1 MAITAPNVHGQLGG
15 SVGGAYSNIGLA
27 TPEKYSSLGDFMNTI
42 NALDVRPELIK
53 TYGNQGI
60 TGFLRMTGA
69 VKAAGSAEKV
79 TYYEEARLHQKVRA
93 TTAAD
98 GTGSA
103 SIGGTEQDV
112 VFVVQSASAAASSA
126 DQTSGDGDLKVNT
139 PMKGDIL
146 LINGK
151 DRAVVTAVTGTNAA
165 TGFTVNFMN
174 KPTVAVSSSQT
185 LEMPVI
191 GNIYAEGSDQ
201 PDRFVESNVV
211 RFQEPY
217 AIVKGNFEVTGSQA
231 TNIGYIDVGGGD
243 YRWYIKGEMDA
254 RQRFLDKRE
263 MTLLFGQEVADNT
276 NLTNDGIIGNE
287 GYITAL
293 ENRGL
298 VTSSLIGNDGGFT
311 DLDDLITEFDKQGS
325 APEYA
330 IYANTAQNLRLDDMV
345 AQGGGSS
352 KAGIAGVTASYGAF
366 QNSPD
371 MAVQLG
377 FSSFSRGGYTFHKH
391 SWKLLNDPTLLAGSD
406 VASNLVA
413 GVMCPLATV
422 TDPTTGDRSPAL
434 ELNYK
439 AAGGYSRELEH
450 WVTGS
455 ILGFRNATEDTAKF
469 NYRSECALVTR
480 AANQHVLIKA

>member
-1 MAITAPNVHGQLGG
+1 MSNIVSPNVHGSLGG
-15 SVGGAYSNIGLA
+15 STAGARSQIGLA
-27 TPEKYSSLGDFMNTI
+27 TPEKYASLGDFMNTI

-69 VKAAGSAEKV
+69 VKAAGSAEKI

-93 TTAAD
+93 AVTTGYASGDSNVAEMTFTAESLADAIAD
-98 GTGSA
+98 GV
-103 SIGGTEQDV
+103 DNRP
-112 VFVVQSASAAASSA
+112 
-126 DQTSGDGDLKVNT
+126 NT

-146 LINGK
+146 LINGI
-151 DRAVVTAVTGTNAA
+151 DRAVVTEEGSANSTATFKAKLLRDAASTLGNGAV
-165 TGFTVNFMN
+165 VD
-174 KPTVAVSSSQT
+174 
-185 LEMPVI
+185 MPVI
-191 GNIYAEGSDQ
+191 GNIWAEGSEQ
-201 PDRFVESNVV
+201 PGRFVESNVV
-211 RFQEPY
+211 RYQKPY
-217 AIVKGNFEVTGSQA
+217 AIIKGNYEVTGSQA

-263 MTLLFGQEVADNT
+263 MTLLFGQEVDT
-276 NLTNDGIIGNE
+276 TTISDIDGNE

-293 ENRGL
+293 EARGL
-298 VTSSLIGNDGGFT
+298 VTNGLIGNDGGFA
-311 DLDDLITEFDKQGS
+311 DLDDLIIEFDKQGS

-330 IYANTAQNLRLDDMV
+330 IYANTEQNLRLDDMV

-391 SWKLLNDPTLLAGSD
+391 SWKLLNDPTLLGGSTE
-406 VASNLVA
+406 AANLVA

-455 ILGFRNATEDTAKF
+455 ILGFRNTTEDTAKF
-469 NYRSECALVTR
+469 KYRSECALVTR

>member
-1 MAITAPNVHGQLGG
+1 MSNIVAPNVHGQLGG
-15 SVGGAYSNIGLA
+15 STGGGASQIGLA
-27 TPEKYSSLGDFMNTI
+27 TPEKYASLGDFMDTI

-53 TYGNQGI
+53 AYGNQGI

-69 VKAAGSAEKV
+69 VKAAGSAEQV

-93 TTAAD
+93 AVKS
-98 GTGSA
+98 GESSA
-103 SIGGTEQDV
+103 VDT
-112 VFVVQSASAAASSA
+112 A
-126 DQTSGDGDLKVNT
+126 DQTLIFEADASPAAVDADIRANT
-139 PMKGDIL
+139 AIKGDIL
-146 LINGK
+146 LLNGK
-151 DRAVVTAVTGTNAA
+151 DRVVVTAVSSLNSGTE
-165 TGFTVNFMN
+165 FTVAYMN
-174 KPTVAVSSSQT
+174 QPTAAVADDGAVY
-185 LEMPVI
+185 EMPVI
-191 GNIYAEGSDQ
+191 GNIFDEGEDQ

-211 RFQEPY
+211 RYQKPY
-217 AIVKGNFEVTGSQA
+217 AIVKGNYEVSGSQA

-263 MTLLFGQEVADNT
+263 MTLLFGQEVANQA
-276 NLTNDGIIGNE
+276 NLSMSGNE

-298 VTSSLIGNDGGFT
+298 VTSGYLGNDGGFA
-311 DLDDLITEFDKQGS
+311 DLDDLIIEFDKQGS

-330 IYANTAQNLRLDDMV
+330 IYANTAQNLILDDMV

-377 FSSFSRGGYTFHKH
+377 FSSFSRGGYTVHKH
-391 SWKLLNDPTLLAGSD
+391 SWKLLNDPTLLGGDSD
-406 VASNLVA
+406 VSSKLVA

-455 ILGFRNATEDTAKF
+455 ILGFRNDTKDVAKF

>member
-15 SVGGAYSNIGLA
+15 STGGGASNIGLA
-27 TPEKYSSLGDFMNTI
+27 TPEKYASLGDFMSSI

-93 TTAAD
+93 LSKNSSDGAVTTGDSNA
-98 GTGSA
+98 TL
-103 SIGGTEQDV
+103 T
-112 VFVVQSASAAASSA
+112 FVVDANAAL
-126 DQTSGDGDLKVNT
+126 DVTSLTDVRQHT
-139 PMKGDIL
+139 PMEGDIL

-151 DRAVVTAVTGTNAA
+151 DRVVVTTEGAA
-165 TGFTVNFMN
+165 NSSTEFVVHFMN
-174 KPTVAVSSSQT
+174 KPTVDVAQNTVF
-185 LEMPVI
+185 EMPII
-191 GNIYAEGSDQ
+191 GNTFKEGSDQ
-201 PDRFVESNVV
+201 PGRFVESNVV
-211 RFQEPY
+211 RYQKPY

-263 MTLLFGQEVADNT
+263 MTLLFGQEVANQTGLDMN
-276 NLTNDGIIGNE
+276 GNE

-293 ENRGL
+293 EERGL
-298 VTSSLIGNDGGFT
+298 VTSSMIGNDGGFT

-330 IYANTAQNLRLDDMV
+330 IYANTKQNLLLDDMV

-391 SWKLLNDPTLLAGSD
+391 SWKLLNDPTLLGADSD
-406 VASNLVA
+406 IQQKLVS

-455 ILGFRNATEDTAKF
+455 ILGFRNDTNDIARF

-480 AANQHVLIKA
+480 AANQHVLIKS

>member
-1 MAITAPNVHGQLGG
+1 MSNIVSPNVHGSLGG
-15 SVGGAYSNIGLA
+15 STAGARSQIGLA
-27 TPEKYSSLGDFMNTI
+27 TPEKYASLGDFMNTI

-69 VKAAGSAEKV
+69 VKAAGSAEKI

-93 TTAAD
+93 AVTTGYASGDSNVAEMTFTAESLADAIAD
-98 GTGSA
+98 GV
-103 SIGGTEQDV
+103 DNRP
-112 VFVVQSASAAASSA
+112 
-126 DQTSGDGDLKVNT
+126 NT

-146 LINGK
+146 LINGI
-151 DRAVVTAVTGTNAA
+151 DRAVVTEEGSANSTATFKAKLLRDAASTLGNGAV
-165 TGFTVNFMN
+165 VD
-174 KPTVAVSSSQT
+174 
-185 LEMPVI
+185 MPVI
-191 GNIYAEGSDQ
+191 GNIWAEGSEQ
-201 PDRFVESNVV
+201 PGRFVESNVV
-211 RFQEPY
+211 RYQKPY
-217 AIVKGNFEVTGSQA
+217 AIIKGNYEVTGSQA

-263 MTLLFGQEVADNT
+263 MTLLFGQEVDT
-276 NLTNDGIIGNE
+276 TTISGIDGNE

-293 ENRGL
+293 EARGL
-298 VTSSLIGNDGGFT
+298 VTNGLIGNDGGFA
-311 DLDDLITEFDKQGS
+311 DLDDLIIEFDKQGS

-330 IYANTAQNLRLDDMV
+330 IYANTEQNLRLDDMV

-391 SWKLLNDPTLLAGSD
+391 SWKLLNDPTLLGGSTE
-406 VASNLVA
+406 AANLVA

-455 ILGFRNATEDTAKF
+455 ILGFRNTTEDTAKF

>member
-1 MAITAPNVHGQLGG
+1 MAITAPNVHGGLGG
-15 SVGGAYSNIGLA
+15 STGGGASNIGLA

-93 TTAAD
+93 ANKGGSSSTAEA
-98 GTGSA
+98 
-103 SIGGTEQDV
+103 
-112 VFVVQSASAAASSA
+112 A
-126 DQTSGDGDLKVNT
+126 DQTLTFVADAAPSAVDVDIRAHT

-146 LINGK
+146 LLNGK
-151 DRAVVTAVTGTNAA
+151 DRVVVTTEGAA
-165 TGFTVNFMN
+165 NNSTDFVVHYMN
-174 KPTVAVSSSQT
+174 KPTVSVADDGAVY
-185 LEMPVI
+185 EMPII
-191 GNIYAEGSDQ
+191 GNIFEEGSEQ
-201 PDRFVESNVV
+201 PGRFIESNVI
-211 RFQEPY
+211 RYQKPY
-217 AIVKGNFEVTGSQA
+217 AIVKGNFEVSGSQA

-263 MTLLFGQEVADNT
+263 MTLLFGQEVANQT
-276 NLTNDGIIGNE
+276 GLTMDGNE

-293 ENRGL
+293 EDRGL
-298 VTSSLIGNDGGFT
+298 VTSSFLGNDGGFT
-311 DLDDLITEFDKQGS
+311 DMDDLITEFDKQGS

-330 IYANTAQNLRLDDMV
+330 IYANTKQNLLLDDMV

-391 SWKLLNDPTLLAGSD
+391 SWKLLNDPTLLGADSD
-406 VASNLVA
+406 IQQKLVA

>member
-1 MAITAPNVHGQLGG
+1 MTFVADANATLSTP
-15 SVGGAYSNIGLA
+15 LA
-27 TPEKYSSLGDFMNTI
+27 
-42 NALDVRPELIK
+42 DVR
-53 TYGNQGI
+53 Q
-60 TGFLRMTGA
+60 
-69 VKAAGSAEKV
+69 
-79 TYYEEARLHQKVRA
+79 H
-93 TTAAD
+93 
-98 GTGSA
+98 
-103 SIGGTEQDV
+103 
-112 VFVVQSASAAASSA
+112 
-126 DQTSGDGDLKVNT
+126 T

-146 LINGK
+146 LLNGK
-151 DRAVVTAVTGTNAA
+151 DRVVVTTEGAA
-165 TGFTVNFMN
+165 NSTTDFVVHYMN
-174 KPTVAVSSSQT
+174 KPTVAVADDGAVY
-185 LEMPVI
+185 EMPII
-191 GNIYAEGSDQ
+191 GNIFDEGTDQ
-201 PDRFVESNVV
+201 PGRFVESNVV
-211 RFQEPY
+211 RFQKPY

-263 MTLLFGQEVADNT
+263 MTLLFGQEVDSQNGLSM
-276 NLTNDGIIGNE
+276 NGNE

-298 VTSSLIGNDGGFT
+298 VTSSMIGNDGGFT

-330 IYANTAQNLRLDDMV
+330 IYANTKQNLLLDDMV

-391 SWKLLNDPTLLAGSD
+391 SWKLLNDPTLLGADSD
-406 VASNLVA
+406 IQQKLVS

-455 ILGFRNATEDTAKF
+455 ILGFRNTTEDTARF

-480 AANQHVLIKA
+480 AANQHVLIKS

>member
-1 MAITAPNVHGQLGG
+1 MSNIVSPNVHGSLGG
-15 SVGGAYSNIGLA
+15 STGGARSQIGLA
-27 TPEKYSSLGDFMNTI
+27 TPEKYASLGDFMNTI

-69 VKAAGSAEKV
+69 VKAAGSAEKI

-93 TTAAD
+93 AVTT
-98 GTGSA
+98 GY
-103 SIGGTEQDV
+103 
-112 VFVVQSASAAASSA
+112 
-126 DQTSGDGDLKVNT
+126 TSGDSNVSEMTFTAESLADAIADAVDNRPNT

-146 LINGK
+146 LINGI
-151 DRAVVTAVTGTNAA
+151 DRAVVTEEGSANSTATFKAKLLRDAASTLANGAV
-165 TGFTVNFMN
+165 VD
-174 KPTVAVSSSQT
+174 
-185 LEMPVI
+185 MPVI
-191 GNIYAEGSDQ
+191 GNIWAEGSEQ
-201 PDRFVESNVV
+201 PGRFVESNVV
-211 RFQEPY
+211 RYQKPY
-217 AIVKGNFEVTGSQA
+217 AIIKGNYEVTGSQA

-263 MTLLFGQEVADNT
+263 MTLLFGQEVDT
-276 NLTNDGIIGNE
+276 TTISDIDGNE

-298 VTSSLIGNDGGFT
+298 VTNGLIGNDGGFA
-311 DLDDLITEFDKQGS
+311 DLDDLIIEFDKQGS

-330 IYANTAQNLRLDDMV
+330 IYANTEQNLRLDDMV

-391 SWKLLNDPTLLAGSD
+391 SWKLLNDPTLLGGVTEA
-406 VASNLVA
+406 ANLVA

-455 ILGFRNATEDTAKF
+455 ILGFRNTTEDTAKF

>member
-1 MAITAPNVHGQLGG
+1 MSNITAPNVHGQLGG
-15 SVGGAYSNIGLA
+15 STGGGASQIGLA

-53 TYGNQGI
+53 AYGNQGI

-93 TTAAD
+93 LSKNSSD
-98 GTGSA
+98 GVA
-103 SIGGTEQDV
+103 SIAAGQTL
-112 VFVVQSASAAASSA
+112 VFVADASPATVDA
-126 DQTSGDGDLKVNT
+126 DIRANT
-139 PMKGDIL
+139 PIKGDIL

-151 DRAVVTAVTGTNAA
+151 DRVVVTAVSSLNTGTE
-165 TGFTVNFMN
+165 FTVAYMN
-174 KPTVAVSSSQT
+174 NPTTAVAQNNVF
-185 LEMPVI
+185 EMPVI
-191 GNIYAEGSDQ
+191 GNIYAEGEDQ

-211 RFQEPY
+211 QYQKPY
-217 AIVKGNFEVTGSQA
+217 AIVKGNFEVSGSQA

-263 MTLLFGQEVADNT
+263 MTLLFGQEVASDAAAA
-276 NLTNDGIIGNE
+276 LTMSGNE

-293 ENRGL
+293 EDRGL
-298 VTSSLIGNDGGFT
+298 VTSGFLGNDGGFA
-311 DLDDLITEFDKQGS
+311 DLDDLIIEFDKQGS

-391 SWKLLNDPTLLAGSD
+391 SWKLLNDPTLLGGDAD
-406 VASNLVA
+406 VQSKLVA

-455 ILGFRNATEDTAKF
+455 ILGFRNDTKDVAKF

>member
-1 MAITAPNVHGQLGG
+1 MAITAPNVHGSLGG
-15 SVGGAYSNIGLA
+15 STGGGASNIGLA

-53 TYGNQGI
+53 AYGNQGI

-93 TTAAD
+93 LSKNDSSGAAAVD
-98 GTGSA
+98 AGQTL
-103 SIGGTEQDV
+103 
-112 VFVVQSASAAASSA
+112 VFVADAAPSAVDA
-126 DQTSGDGDLKVNT
+126 DIRAHT

-151 DRAVVTAVTGTNAA
+151 DRLVVTSEGAA
-165 TGFTVNFMN
+165 NNSTEFTCAYMN
-174 KPTVAVSSSQT
+174 NPTVAVAQNNVF
-185 LEMPVI
+185 EMPII
-191 GNIYAEGSDQ
+191 GNIFEEGSEQ
-201 PDRFVESNVV
+201 PGRFIESNVI
-211 RFQEPY
+211 RYQKPY
-217 AIVKGNFEVTGSQA
+217 AIVKGNFEVSGSQA

-263 MTLLFGQEVADNT
+263 MTLLFGQEVATDADSS
-276 NLTNDGIIGNE
+276 LTMAGNE

-298 VTSSLIGNDGGFT
+298 VTSSHIGNDGGFT

-330 IYANTAQNLRLDDMV
+330 IYANTKQNLLLDDMV

-391 SWKLLNDPTLLAGSD
+391 SWKLLNDPTLLGADSD
-406 VASNLVA
+406 IQQKLVA

>member
-1 MAITAPNVHGQLGG
+1 MAITAPNVHGSLGG
-15 SVGGAYSNIGLA
+15 STGGGASNIGLA

-53 TYGNQGI
+53 AYGNQGI

-93 TTAAD
+93 LSKNDSSGAAAVD
-98 GTGSA
+98 AGQTL
-103 SIGGTEQDV
+103 
-112 VFVVQSASAAASSA
+112 VFVADAAPSAVDA
-126 DQTSGDGDLKVNT
+126 DIRAHT

-151 DRAVVTAVTGTNAA
+151 DRLVVTSEGAA
-165 TGFTVNFMN
+165 NNSTEFTCAYMN
-174 KPTVAVSSSQT
+174 NPTVPVAQNNVF
-185 LEMPVI
+185 EMPII
-191 GNIYAEGSDQ
+191 GNIFEEGSEQ
-201 PDRFVESNVV
+201 PGRFIESNVI
-211 RFQEPY
+211 RYQKPY
-217 AIVKGNFEVTGSQA
+217 AIVKGNFEVSGSQA

-263 MTLLFGQEVADNT
+263 MTLLFGQEVATDADSS
-276 NLTNDGIIGNE
+276 LTMAGNE

-298 VTSSLIGNDGGFT
+298 VTSSHIGNDGGFT

-330 IYANTAQNLRLDDMV
+330 IYANTKQNLLLDDMV

-391 SWKLLNDPTLLAGSD
+391 SWKLLNDPTLLGADSD
-406 VASNLVA
+406 IQQKLVA

>member
-1 MAITAPNVHGQLGG
+1 MSNITAPNVHGSLGG
-15 SVGGAYSNIGLA
+15 STGGGASQIGLA

-53 TYGNQGI
+53 AYGNQGI

-93 TTAAD
+93 AVKSGQSSTAAAANQTIVFEAD
-98 GTGSA
+98 A
-103 SIGGTEQDV
+103 SPATID
-112 VFVVQSASAAASSA
+112 A
-126 DQTSGDGDLKVNT
+126 DIRANT
-139 PMKGDIL
+139 AIKGDIL
-146 LINGK
+146 LLNGK
-151 DRAVVTAVTGTNAA
+151 DRVVVTSVDAANTGTE
-165 TGFTVNFMN
+165 FTVAYMN
-174 KPTVAVSSSQT
+174 APTTAVANDGAVYD
-185 LEMPVI
+185 MPVI
-191 GNIYAEGSDQ
+191 GNIFDEGEDQ

-211 RFQEPY
+211 RYQKPY
-217 AIVKGNFEVTGSQA
+217 AIVKGNFEVSGSQA

-263 MTLLFGQEVADNT
+263 MTLLFGQEVANQT
-276 NLTNDGIIGNE
+276 NLAMSGNE

-293 ENRGL
+293 EDRGL
-298 VTSSLIGNDGGFT
+298 VTSGLLGNDGGFA
-311 DLDDLITEFDKQGS
+311 DLDDLIIEFDKQGS

-391 SWKLLNDPTLLAGSD
+391 SWKLLNDPTLLGADAD
-406 VASNLVA
+406 VQSKLVA

-455 ILGFRNATEDTAKF
+455 ILGFRNDTKDVAKF

>member
-1 MAITAPNVHGQLGG
+1 MSNIVSPNVHGSLGG
-15 SVGGAYSNIGLA
+15 STGGARSQIGLA
-27 TPEKYSSLGDFMNTI
+27 TPEKYASLGDFM
-42 NALDVRPELIK
+42 

-69 VKAAGSAEKV
+69 VKAAGSAEKI
-79 TYYEEARLHQKVRA
+79 TYYEEARLHQRVRA
-93 TTAAD
+93 AVTTGYDSGDSNVAEMTFTAESLADAIAD
-98 GTGSA
+98 GV
-103 SIGGTEQDV
+103 DNRP
-112 VFVVQSASAAASSA
+112 
-126 DQTSGDGDLKVNT
+126 NT

-146 LINGK
+146 LINGV
-151 DRAVVTAVTGTNAA
+151 DRAVVTEEGAANSTATFKAKLLRDAASTLADGAVAD
-165 TGFTVNFMN
+165 
-174 KPTVAVSSSQT
+174 
-185 LEMPVI
+185 MPVI
-191 GNIYAEGSDQ
+191 GNIWAEGSEQ
-201 PDRFVESNVV
+201 PGRFVESNVV
-211 RFQEPY
+211 RYQKPY
-217 AIVKGNFEVTGSQA
+217 AIIKGNYEVTGSQA

-263 MTLLFGQEVADNT
+263 MTLLFGQEVDT
-276 NLTNDGIIGNE
+276 TTITDIDGNE
-287 GYITAL
+287 GYISAL
-293 ENRGL
+293 EARGL
-298 VTSSLIGNDGGFT
+298 VTNGLVGNDGGFA
-311 DLDDLITEFDKQGS
+311 DLDDLIIEFDKQGS

-330 IYANTAQNLRLDDMV
+330 IYANTEQNLRLDDMV

-391 SWKLLNDPTLLAGSD
+391 SWKLLNDPTLLGNTDA
-406 VASNLVA
+406 AANLVA

-455 ILGFRNATEDTAKF
+455 ILGFRNTTEDTAKF

>member
-1 MAITAPNVHGQLGG
+1 MATITPAATHGLLAGTN
-15 SVGGAYSNIGLA
+15 SGALSSRGLA
-27 TPEKYSSLGDFMNTI
+27 DPTKYSSLGDFFDEI
-42 NALDVRPELIK
+42 NALDSRPELIK

-79 TYYEEARLHQKVRA
+79 TYYEEARLHQNVRCTPG
-93 TTAAD
+93 TTQSAD
-98 GTGSA
+98 GTSEITFTTDA
-103 SIGGTEQDV
+103 DTAAFVAETTADV
-112 VFVVQSASAAASSA
+112 
-126 DQTSGDGDLKVNT
+126 LPKLI
-139 PMKGDIL
+139 MKGDIL
-146 LINGK
+146 LFNGK
-151 DRAVVTAVTGTNAA
+151 DRYIVTESDTSSTTFKAAPLTSDSTGLTGSTAYDAA
-165 TGFTVNFMN
+165 
-174 KPTVAVSSSQT
+174 
-185 LEMPVI
+185 VI
-191 GNIYAEGSDQ
+191 GNMYDEGADQ
-201 PDRFVESNVV
+201 PDRFLESNVV
-211 RFQEPY
+211 RRQNPY
-217 AIVKGNFEVTGSQA
+217 AIVKGNYEVSGSQA

-263 MTLLFGQEVADNT
+263 MTLLFGQERT
-276 NLTNDGIIGNE
+276 NANAGSMNGTE

-293 ENRGL
+293 EDRGI
-298 VTSSLIGNDGGFT
+298 TTNGLIGNGGDFT
-311 DLDDLITEFDKQGS
+311 DLDAIITILDQQGA

-330 IYANTAQNLRLDDMV
+330 IYANTEQNLRLDDMV

-352 KAGIAGVTASYGAF
+352 KAGIAGVTSSYGAF

-391 SWKLLNDPTLLAGSD
+391 AWKLLNDPTLLGNSTA
-406 VASNLVA
+406 ASNLVA

-422 TDPTTGDRSPAL
+422 TDPTTGERSAAL

-455 ILGFRNATEDTAKF
+455 ILGFRNDTKDVAKF
-469 NYRSECALVTR
+469 NYRSEVALVTR

>member
-1 MAITAPNVHGQLGG
+1 MSNITAPNVHGQLGG
-15 SVGGAYSNIGLA
+15 STAGARSNIGLA
-27 TPEKYSSLGDFMNTI
+27 TPEKYASLGDFMNTI

-93 TTAAD
+93 SCGTTVSA
-98 GTGSA
+98 GSSNVA
-103 SIGGTEQDV
+103 EITFTAESLSDAV
-112 VFVVQSASAAASSA
+112 
-126 DQTSGDGDLKVNT
+126 GDAIDNKPNL

-146 LINGK
+146 LLNGV
-151 DRAVVTAVTGTNAA
+151 DRAVVSEEGAANSTTTFKIKLLKGNVKALASGT
-165 TGFTVNFMN
+165 VM
-174 KPTVAVSSSQT
+174 
-185 LEMPVI
+185 EMPII
-191 GNIYAEGSDQ
+191 GNIFAEGTDQ
-201 PDRFVESNVV
+201 PGRFVESNVV
-211 RFQEPY
+211 QYQKPY
-217 AIVKGNFEVTGSQA
+217 AIVKGNFEVSGSQA

-263 MTLLFGQEVADNT
+263 MTLLFGQEVDNT
-276 NLTNDGIIGNE
+276 AISSAADSFSGNE

-293 ENRGL
+293 EDRGL
-298 VTSSLIGNDGGFT
+298 VTSGLVGNDGGFA
-311 DLDDLITEFDKQGS
+311 DLDDLIIEFDKQGS

-330 IYANTAQNLRLDDMV
+330 IYANTEQSLRLDDMV

-391 SWKLLNDPTLLAGSD
+391 SWKLLNDPTLLASSD

-455 ILGFRNATEDTAKF
+455 ILGFRNTTEDTAKF

>member
-15 SVGGAYSNIGLA
+15 STGGAYSNIGLA

-93 TTAAD
+93 ANKGGSSSAAD
-98 GTGSA
+98 TANQTLTFVADA
-103 SIGGTEQDV
+103 SPATID
-112 VFVVQSASAAASSA
+112 A
-126 DQTSGDGDLKVNT
+126 DIRAHT

-146 LINGK
+146 LLNGK
-151 DRAVVTAVTGTNAA
+151 DRVVVTTEGAA
-165 TGFTVNFMN
+165 NSTTDFVVHYMN
-174 KPTVAVSSSQT
+174 KPTVAVADDGAVY
-185 LEMPVI
+185 EMPII
-191 GNIYAEGSDQ
+191 GNIFDEGTDQ
-201 PDRFVESNVV
+201 PGRFVESNVV
-211 RFQEPY
+211 RFQKPY

-263 MTLLFGQEVADNT
+263 MTLLFGQEVDSQNGLSM
-276 NLTNDGIIGNE
+276 NGNE

-298 VTSSLIGNDGGFT
+298 VTSSLLGNDGGFT

-330 IYANTAQNLRLDDMV
+330 IYANTKQNLLLDDMV

-391 SWKLLNDPTLLAGSD
+391 SWKLLNDPTLLGAD
-406 VASNLVA
+406 NDIQQKLVS

-455 ILGFRNATEDTAKF
+455 ILGFRNTTEDTARF

-480 AANQHVLIKA
+480 AANQHVLIKS

>member
-15 SVGGAYSNIGLA
+15 STGGGASNIGLA
-27 TPEKYSSLGDFMNTI
+27 TPEKYASLGDFMNSI

-93 TTAAD
+93 ATKNDSSGAAAID
-98 GTGSA
+98 AGQTL
-103 SIGGTEQDV
+103 
-112 VFVVQSASAAASSA
+112 VFVADAAPSAIDA
-126 DQTSGDGDLKVNT
+126 DIRAHT
-139 PMKGDIL
+139 PMEGDIL

-151 DRAVVTAVTGTNAA
+151 DRLVVTSEGAA
-165 TGFTVNFMN
+165 NNSTEFTCAYMN
-174 KPTVAVSSSQT
+174 NPTVEVTQNT
-185 LEMPVI
+185 VHEMPII
-191 GNIYAEGSDQ
+191 GNVFDEGSDQ
-201 PDRFVESNVV
+201 PGRFIESNVV
-211 RFQEPY
+211 RYQKPY

-263 MTLLFGQEVADNT
+263 MTLLFGQEVASDAAAA
-276 NLTNDGIIGNE
+276 LTMSGNE

-293 ENRGL
+293 EERGL
-298 VTSSLIGNDGGFT
+298 VTSSMIGNDGGFT

-330 IYANTAQNLRLDDMV
+330 IYANTKQNLLLDDMV

-391 SWKLLNDPTLLAGSD
+391 SWKLLNDPTLLGADSD
-406 VASNLVA
+406 IQQKLVS

-455 ILGFRNATEDTAKF
+455 ILGFRNTTEDTARF

-480 AANQHVLIKA
+480 AANQHVLIKS

>member
-1 MAITAPNVHGQLGG
+1 MSNIVAPNVHGSLGG
-15 SVGGAYSNIGLA
+15 STAGARSQVGLA
-27 TPEKYSSLGDFMNTI
+27 TPEKYSSLGDFMSTI

-53 TYGNQGI
+53 AYGNQGI

-93 TTAAD
+93 AVTT
-98 GTGSA
+98 GYS
-103 SIGGTEQDV
+103 
-112 VFVVQSASAAASSA
+112 
-126 DQTSGDGDLKVNT
+126 SGDANVAEMTFTAESLSDQNADDVDIRPNT
-139 PMKGDIL
+139 PMKGDIV
-146 LINGK
+146 LINGI
-151 DRAVVTAVTGTNAA
+151 DRGVVTTEGAANSTATFKVKLLRDAASTLADAAVVD
-165 TGFTVNFMN
+165 
-174 KPTVAVSSSQT
+174 
-185 LEMPVI
+185 MPII
-191 GNIYAEGSDQ
+191 GNIFAQGEDQ

-211 RFQEPY
+211 RFQKPY
-217 AIVKGNFEVTGSQA
+217 AIVKGNYEVSGSQA

-263 MTLLFGQEVADNT
+263 MTLLFGQEVSTTQITD
-276 NLTNDGIIGNE
+276 IEGNE

-298 VTSSLIGNDGGFT
+298 VTSGYLGNDGGFA
-311 DLDDLITEFDKQGS
+311 DLDDLIIEFDKQGS

-330 IYANTAQNLRLDDMV
+330 IYANTAQNLLLDDMV

-391 SWKLLNDPTLLAGSD
+391 SWKLLNDPTLLGGDAD

-455 ILGFRNATEDTAKF
+455 ILGFRNDTKDVARF

>member
-1 MAITAPNVHGQLGG
+1 MSNIVSPNVHGSLGG
-15 SVGGAYSNIGLA
+15 STGGARSQIGLA
-27 TPEKYSSLGDFMNTI
+27 TPEKYASLGDFMDTI

-69 VKAAGSAEKV
+69 VKAAGSAEKI

-93 TTAAD
+93 AVTT
-98 GTGSA
+98 GY
-103 SIGGTEQDV
+103 
-112 VFVVQSASAAASSA
+112 
-126 DQTSGDGDLKVNT
+126 TSGDSNVAEMTFTAESLADAISDGVDNRPNT

-146 LINGK
+146 LINGI
-151 DRAVVTAVTGTNAA
+151 DRAVVTNEGSANSTATFTAKLMRDAASTLSDSAV
-165 TGFTVNFMN
+165 VD
-174 KPTVAVSSSQT
+174 
-185 LEMPVI
+185 MPVI
-191 GNIYAEGSDQ
+191 GNIWAEGSEQ
-201 PDRFVESNVV
+201 PGRFVESNVV
-211 RFQEPY
+211 RYQKPY
-217 AIVKGNFEVTGSQA
+217 AIIKGNYEVTGSQA

-263 MTLLFGQEVADNT
+263 MTLLFGQEVDT
-276 NLTNDGIIGNE
+276 TTISDIDGNE

-298 VTSSLIGNDGGFT
+298 VTNGLVGNDGGFA
-311 DLDDLITEFDKQGS
+311 DLDDLIIEFDKQGS

-330 IYANTAQNLRLDDMV
+330 IYANTEQNLRLDDMV

-391 SWKLLNDPTLLAGSD
+391 SWKLLNDPTLLGGVTEA
-406 VASNLVA
+406 ANLVA

-455 ILGFRNATEDTAKF
+455 ILGFRNTTEDTAKF

>member
-1 MAITAPNVHGQLGG
+1 MAITAPNVHGGLGG
-15 SVGGAYSNIGLA
+15 STGGGASNIGLA

-93 TTAAD
+93 ANKGGSSSTAEA
-98 GTGSA
+98 
-103 SIGGTEQDV
+103 
-112 VFVVQSASAAASSA
+112 A
-126 DQTSGDGDLKVNT
+126 DQTLTFVADAAPSAVDVDIRAPT

-146 LINGK
+146 LLNGK
-151 DRAVVTAVTGTNAA
+151 DRVVVTTEGAA
-165 TGFTVNFMN
+165 NNSTDFVVHYMN
-174 KPTVAVSSSQT
+174 KPTVSVADDGAVY
-185 LEMPVI
+185 EMPII
-191 GNIYAEGSDQ
+191 GNIFEEGSEQ
-201 PDRFVESNVV
+201 PGRFIESNVI
-211 RFQEPY
+211 RYQKPY

-263 MTLLFGQEVADNT
+263 MTLLFGQEVANQT
-276 NLTNDGIIGNE
+276 GLTMDGNE

-293 ENRGL
+293 EDRGL
-298 VTSSLIGNDGGFT
+298 VTSSFLGNDGGFT
-311 DLDDLITEFDKQGS
+311 DMDDLITEFDKQGS

-330 IYANTAQNLRLDDMV
+330 IYANTKQNLLLDDMV

-391 SWKLLNDPTLLAGSD
+391 SWKLLNDPTLLGAD
-406 VASNLVA
+406 SNIQQKLVA

>member
-15 SVGGAYSNIGLA
+15 STGGAYSNIGLA

-69 VKAAGSAEKV
+69 VKAAGSAEKI

-98 GTGSA
+98 ATGEA
-103 SIGGTEQDV
+103 AIGGSQQDV
-112 VFVVQSASAAASSA
+112 AFVVQTASAAATSASSG
-126 DQTSGDGDLKVNT
+126 GDGDIKANT

-146 LINGK
+146 LVKGK

-165 TGFTVNFMN
+165 TGFTVNYMN
-174 KPTVAVSSSQT
+174 KPTVAVAQGET

-211 RFQEPY
+211 RFQKPY

-276 NLTNDGIIGNE
+276 NLSAGTEPILGNE

-298 VTSSLIGNDGGFT
+298 VTSSRALLLST
-311 DLDDLITEFDKQGS
+311 LSTPTLHRTCASTTWSLKVVVL
-325 APEYA
+325 
-330 IYANTAQNLRLDDMV
+330 LRLASLV
-345 AQGGGSS
+345 LLPLTVRSRTHLTWPYSS
-352 KAGIAGVTASYGAF
+352 DSLH
-366 QNSPD
+366 SL
-371 MAVQLG
+371 AVDTR
-377 FSSFSRGGYTFHKH
+377 STST
-391 SWKLLNDPTLLAGSD
+391 AGS
-406 VASNLVA
+406 
-413 GVMCPLATV
+413 C
-422 TDPTTGDRSPAL
+422 
-434 ELNYK
+434 
-439 AAGGYSRELEH
+439 
-450 WVTGS
+450 
-455 ILGFRNATEDTAKF
+455 
-469 NYRSECALVTR
+469 
-480 AANQHVLIKA
+480 

>member
-1 MAITAPNVHGQLGG
+1 MATITPAATHGKLAGTSAG
-15 SVGGAYSNIGLA
+15 SLAMRGLA
-27 TPEKYSSLGDFMNTI
+27 DPTKYSSLGDFFDEI
-42 NALDVRPELIK
+42 NALDSRPELIK

-79 TYYEEARLHQKVRA
+79 TYYEEARLHQTVRA
-93 TTAAD
+93 TAGAVQAAD
-98 GTGSA
+98 GTDEITFTVDADTATFEAGVTA
-103 SIGGTEQDV
+103 DV
-112 VFVVQSASAAASSA
+112 KPKIV
-126 DQTSGDGDLKVNT
+126 
-139 PMKGDIL
+139 MKGDIL
-146 LINGK
+146 LFNGK
-151 DRAVVTAVTGTNAA
+151 DRYIVTDEDTSSTTFKAAPLTADSTGLAAAAHEAVI
-165 TGFTVNFMN
+165 
-174 KPTVAVSSSQT
+174 
-185 LEMPVI
+185 I
-191 GNIYAEGSDQ
+191 GNMYDEGADQ
-201 PDRFVESNVV
+201 PDRFLESNVV
-211 RFQEPY
+211 RRQNPY
-217 AIVKGNFEVTGSQA
+217 AIVKGNYEVSGSQA

-263 MTLLFGQEVADNT
+263 MTLLFGQERSNSNAGSMNGT
-276 NLTNDGIIGNE
+276 E

-293 ENRGL
+293 EDRGIN
-298 VTSSLIGNDGGFT
+298 TQGLIGNGGDFT
-311 DLDDLITEFDKQGS
+311 DLDAIITILDQQGA

-330 IYANTAQNLRLDDMV
+330 IYANTAQNLLLDDMV

-352 KAGIAGVTASYGAF
+352 KAGIAGVTSSYGAF

-391 SWKLLNDPTLLAGSD
+391 SWKLLNDPTLLGNSA
-406 VASNLVA
+406 AATNLVA

-422 TDPTTGDRSPAL
+422 VDPNSGDRSPAL

-455 ILGFRNATEDTAKF
+455 ILGFRNDTKDVAKF

>member
-1 MAITAPNVHGQLGG
+1 MAITAPNVHGSLGG
-15 SVGGAYSNIGLA
+15 STGGGASNIGLA
-27 TPEKYSSLGDFMNTI
+27 TPEKYASLGDFMNTI

-69 VKAAGSAEKV
+69 VKAAGSAEKI

-93 TTAAD
+93 AVKGGSSSAAD
-98 GTGSA
+98 TANQTLTFVADA
-103 SIGGTEQDV
+103 SPATID
-112 VFVVQSASAAASSA
+112 A
-126 DQTSGDGDLKVNT
+126 DIRAHT
-139 PMKGDIL
+139 PMEGDIL
-146 LINGK
+146 LLNGK
-151 DRAVVTAVTGTNAA
+151 DRVVVTTEGTAN
-165 TGFTVNFMN
+165 TSTDFVVHYMN
-174 KPTVAVSSSQT
+174 KPTVAVADDGAVY
-185 LEMPVI
+185 EMPII
-191 GNIYAEGSDQ
+191 GNIFDEGTEQ
-201 PDRFVESNVV
+201 PGRFIESNVV
-211 RFQEPY
+211 RYQKPY
-217 AIVKGNFEVTGSQA
+217 AIIKGNFEVTGSQA

-263 MTLLFGQEVADNT
+263 MTLLFGQEVADQTGLSMN
-276 NLTNDGIIGNE
+276 GNE

-293 ENRGL
+293 EDRGL
-298 VTSSLIGNDGGFT
+298 VTSNFLGSDGGFT

-330 IYANTAQNLRLDDMV
+330 IYANTKQNLLLDDMV

-391 SWKLLNDPTLLAGSD
+391 GWKLLNDPTLLGGDAD
-406 VASNLVA
+406 VQSKLVA

-455 ILGFRNATEDTAKF
+455 ILGFRNTTEDTAKF

>member
-1 MAITAPNVHGQLGG
+1 MYDE
-15 SVGGAYSNIGLA
+15 GA
-27 TPEKYSSLGDFMNTI
+27 
-42 NALDVRPELIK
+42 
-53 TYGNQGI
+53 
-60 TGFLRMTGA
+60 
-69 VKAAGSAEKV
+69 
-79 TYYEEARLHQKVRA
+79 
-93 TTAAD
+93 
-98 GTGSA
+98 
-103 SIGGTEQDV
+103 
-112 VFVVQSASAAASSA
+112 
-126 DQTSGDGDLKVNT
+126 
-139 PMKGDIL
+139 
-146 LINGK
+146 
-151 DRAVVTAVTGTNAA
+151 
-165 TGFTVNFMN
+165 
-174 KPTVAVSSSQT
+174 
-185 LEMPVI
+185 
-191 GNIYAEGSDQ
+191 DQ
-201 PDRFVESNVV
+201 PDRFLESNVV
-211 RFQEPY
+211 RRQNPY
-217 AIVKGNFEVTGSQA
+217 AIVKGNYEVSGSQA

-263 MTLLFGQEVADNT
+263 MTLLFGQERSNSNAGSMNGT
-276 NLTNDGIIGNE
+276 E

-293 ENRGL
+293 EDRGIN
-298 VTSSLIGNDGGFT
+298 TQGLIGNGGDFT
-311 DLDDLITEFDKQGS
+311 DLDAIITILDQQGA

-330 IYANTAQNLRLDDMV
+330 IYANTAQNLLLDDMV

-352 KAGIAGVTASYGAF
+352 KAGIAGVTSSYGAF

-391 SWKLLNDPTLLAGSD
+391 SWKLLNDPTLLGNSA
-406 VASNLVA
+406 AATNLVA

-422 TDPTTGDRSPAL
+422 VDPNSGDRSPAL

-455 ILGFRNATEDTAKF
+455 ILGFRNDTKDVAKF

>member
-15 SVGGAYSNIGLA
+15 STGGGASNIGLA
-27 TPEKYSSLGDFMNTI
+27 TPEKYASLGDFMNTI

-69 VKAAGSAEKV
+69 VKAAGSAEKI

-93 TTAAD
+93 LAKNDSSGDAAAD
-98 GTGSA
+98 TA
-103 SIGGTEQDV
+103 NQTL
-112 VFVVQSASAAASSA
+112 VFVADANAAIDA
-126 DQTSGDGDLKVNT
+126 DNLTDVRQNT

-151 DRAVVTAVTGTNAA
+151 DRLVVTATSAANSGTE
-165 TGFTVNFMN
+165 FTCAYMN
-174 KPTVAVSSSQT
+174 QPTVAVT
-185 LEMPVI
+185 RNNVFEMPVI
-191 GNIYAEGSDQ
+191 GNIFEEGSEQ

-211 RFQEPY
+211 RYQKPY
-217 AIVKGNFEVTGSQA
+217 AIIKGNFEVTGSQA

-263 MTLLFGQEVADNT
+263 MTLLFGQEVANQT
-276 NLTNDGIIGNE
+276 NLTMSGNE

-293 ENRGL
+293 EDRGL
-298 VTSSLIGNDGGFT
+298 VTSNFIGSDGGFT

-330 IYANTAQNLRLDDMV
+330 IYANTKQNLLLDDMV

-391 SWKLLNDPTLLAGSD
+391 SWKLLNDPTLLGAD
-406 VASNLVA
+406 ADIQQKLVS

-455 ILGFRNATEDTAKF
+455 ILGFRNTTEDTAKF

>member
-1 MAITAPNVHGQLGG
+1 MSNITAPNVHGQLGG
-15 SVGGAYSNIGLA
+15 STGGGASAIGLA
-27 TPEKYSSLGDFMNTI
+27 TPEKYSSLGDFMSTI

-53 TYGNQGI
+53 AYGNQGI

-93 TTAAD
+93 TTKNDSSGA
-98 GTGSA
+98 A
-103 SIGGTEQDV
+103 SIAANQTL
-112 VFVVQSASAAASSA
+112 VFVADANAAISTPLV
-126 DQTSGDGDLKVNT
+126 DVKQNT
-139 PMKGDIL
+139 PIKGDIL
-146 LINGK
+146 LLNGK
-151 DRAVVTAVTGTNAA
+151 DRVVVTATSSLNSGTE
-165 TGFTVNFMN
+165 FTVAFMN
-174 KPTVAVSSSQT
+174 QPTTTVAQNNT
-185 LEMPVI
+185 FDMPVI
-191 GNIYAEGSDQ
+191 GNIFDEGEDQ

-211 RFQEPY
+211 RYQKPY
-217 AIVKGNFEVTGSQA
+217 AIVKGNFEVSGSQA

-263 MTLLFGQEVADNT
+263 MTLLFGQEVADQT
-276 NLTNDGIIGNE
+276 NLSMSGNE

-293 ENRGL
+293 EDRGL
-298 VTSSLIGNDGGFT
+298 VTSGLLGNDGGFA
-311 DLDDLITEFDKQGS
+311 DLDDLIIEFDKQGS

-391 SWKLLNDPTLLAGSD
+391 SWKLLNDPTLLGGSTE
-406 VASNLVA
+406 AANLVA

-455 ILGFRNATEDTAKF
+455 ILGFRNDTKDVAKF

>member
-1 MAITAPNVHGQLGG
+1 MSNITAPNVHGQLGG
-15 SVGGAYSNIGLA
+15 STGGGASAIGLA
-27 TPEKYSSLGDFMNTI
+27 TPEKYSSLGDFMSTI

-53 TYGNQGI
+53 AYGNQGI

-93 TTAAD
+93 TTKNDSSGA
-98 GTGSA
+98 A
-103 SIGGTEQDV
+103 SIAANQTL
-112 VFVVQSASAAASSA
+112 VFVADANAAISTPLV
-126 DQTSGDGDLKVNT
+126 DVKQNT
-139 PMKGDIL
+139 PIKGDIL
-146 LINGK
+146 LLNGK
-151 DRAVVTAVTGTNAA
+151 DRVVVTATSSLNSGTE
-165 TGFTVNFMN
+165 FTVAFMN
-174 KPTVAVSSSQT
+174 QPTTTVAQNNT
-185 LEMPVI
+185 FDMPVI
-191 GNIYAEGSDQ
+191 GNIFDEGEDQ

-211 RFQEPY
+211 RYQKPY
-217 AIVKGNFEVTGSQA
+217 AIVKGNFEVSGSQA

-263 MTLLFGQEVADNT
+263 MTLLFGQEVADQT
-276 NLTNDGIIGNE
+276 NLSMSGNE

-293 ENRGL
+293 EDRGL
-298 VTSSLIGNDGGFT
+298 VTSGLLGNDGGFA
-311 DLDDLITEFDKQGS
+311 DLDDLIIEFDKQGS

-391 SWKLLNDPTLLAGSD
+391 SWKLLNDPTLLGADAD
-406 VASNLVA
+406 VQSKLVA

-455 ILGFRNATEDTAKF
+455 ILGFRNDTKDVAKF

>member
-1 MAITAPNVHGQLGG
+1 
-15 SVGGAYSNIGLA
+15 
-27 TPEKYSSLGDFMNTI
+27 
-42 NALDVRPELIK
+42 
-53 TYGNQGI
+53 
-60 TGFLRMTGA
+60 
-69 VKAAGSAEKV
+69 
-79 TYYEEARLHQKVRA
+79 
-93 TTAAD
+93 
-98 GTGSA
+98 
-103 SIGGTEQDV
+103 
-112 VFVVQSASAAASSA
+112 
-126 DQTSGDGDLKVNT
+126 
-139 PMKGDIL
+139 MKGDIL
-146 LINGK
+146 LINGI
-151 DRAVVTAVTGTNAA
+151 DRAVVTDEGAANSTATFKAKLLRDAASTLANGAV
-165 TGFTVNFMN
+165 VD
-174 KPTVAVSSSQT
+174 
-185 LEMPVI
+185 MPVI
-191 GNIYAEGSDQ
+191 GNIWAEGSEQ
-201 PDRFVESNVV
+201 PGRFVESNVV
-211 RFQEPY
+211 RYQKPY
-217 AIVKGNFEVTGSQA
+217 AIIKGNYEVTGSQA

-263 MTLLFGQEVADNT
+263 MTLLFGQEVDT
-276 NLTNDGIIGNE
+276 TTISDIDGNE

-298 VTSSLIGNDGGFT
+298 VTNGLIGNDGGFA
-311 DLDDLITEFDKQGS
+311 DLDDLIIEFDKQGS

-330 IYANTAQNLRLDDMV
+330 IYANTEQNLRLDDMV

-391 SWKLLNDPTLLAGSD
+391 SWKLLNDPTLLGGVTEA
-406 VASNLVA
+406 ANLVA

-455 ILGFRNATEDTAKF
+455 ILGFRNTTEDTAKF

>member
-1 MAITAPNVHGQLGG
+1 MPSFLNLMNMKQNLFNKIILFTLIGFLCGCSKESSSNKLLDIDIESYLDEMTIEEKVGQIFMVEISHITPGEVREFHIGAMLNGGGSFPRGRQDHTVEDWRTLADEYFISSKQGVNGKGIPVLWGTDAVHGHNNLKG
-15 SVGGAYSNIGLA
+15 SVLYPHNIGLGA
-27 TPEKYSSLGDFMNTI
+27 TRNIELIRDISSAIAKDVYLSGLDLTFAPAVSVPLDDRWGRTYEGFSEDPKLVAEMGRAAIEGYQGITNNVQDGKILATAKHFIGDGGTLNGVDKGNTVLSEKELVAIHGQGYFSAIENRGIVHDGQI
-42 NALDVRPELIK
+42 NAL
-53 TYGNQGI
+53 
-60 TGFLRMTGA
+60 TG
-69 VKAAGSAEKV
+69 
-79 TYYEEARLHQKVRA
+79 
-93 TTAAD
+93 
-98 GTGSA
+98 
-103 SIGGTEQDV
+103 
-112 VFVVQSASAAASSA
+112 
-126 DQTSGDGDLKVNT
+126 
-139 PMKGDIL
+139 
-146 LINGK
+146 
-151 DRAVVTAVTGTNAA
+151 
-165 TGFTVNFMN
+165 
-174 KPTVAVSSSQT
+174 
-185 LEMPVI
+185 
-191 GNIYAEGSDQ
+191 
-201 PDRFVESNVV
+201 
-211 RFQEPY
+211 
-217 AIVKGNFEVTGSQA
+217 
-231 TNIGYIDVGGGD
+231 
-243 YRWYIKGEMDA
+243 MDTMIEN
-254 RQRFLDKRE
+254 LDKN
-263 MTLLFGQEVADNT
+263 GA
-276 NLTNDGIIGNE
+276 
-287 GYITAL
+287 
-293 ENRGL
+293 
-298 VTSSLIGNDGGFT
+298 
-311 DLDDLITEFDKQGS
+311 

-391 SWKLLNDPTLLAGSD
+391 SWKLLNDPTLLASND
-406 VASNLVA
+406 VASGLVA

>member
-1 MAITAPNVHGQLGG
+1 MAITAPNVHGGLGG
-15 SVGGAYSNIGLA
+15 STGGGASNIGLA

-93 TTAAD
+93 ANKGGSSSTAGAANQTLTFVAD
-98 GTGSA
+98 AAPSA
-103 SIGGTEQDV
+103 VD
-112 VFVVQSASAAASSA
+112 A
-126 DQTSGDGDLKVNT
+126 DIRAHT
-139 PMKGDIL
+139 PMEGDIL
-146 LINGK
+146 LLNGK
-151 DRAVVTAVTGTNAA
+151 DRVVVTTEGAANSTTDFVVHYMNA
-165 TGFTVNFMN
+165 
-174 KPTVAVSSSQT
+174 PTVAVT
-185 LEMPVI
+185 DTGGIFEMPII
-191 GNIYAEGSDQ
+191 GNIFKEGSDQ
-201 PDRFVESNVV
+201 PGRFIESNVI
-211 RFQEPY
+211 RYQKPY

-263 MTLLFGQEVADNT
+263 MTLLFGQEVANQT
-276 NLTNDGIIGNE
+276 GLTMDGNE

-293 ENRGL
+293 EDRGL
-298 VTSSLIGNDGGFT
+298 VTSSFLGNDGGFT
-311 DLDDLITEFDKQGS
+311 DMDDLITEFDKQGS

-330 IYANTAQNLRLDDMV
+330 IYANTKQNLLLDDMV

-391 SWKLLNDPTLLAGSD
+391 SWKLLNDPTLLGADSD
-406 VASNLVA
+406 IQQKLVA

>member
-1 MAITAPNVHGQLGG
+1 MAITAPNVHGGLGG
-15 SVGGAYSNIGLA
+15 STGGGASNIGLA

-93 TTAAD
+93 ANKGGSSSTAEA
-98 GTGSA
+98 
-103 SIGGTEQDV
+103 
-112 VFVVQSASAAASSA
+112 A
-126 DQTSGDGDLKVNT
+126 DQTLTFVADAAPSAVDVDIRAHT

-146 LINGK
+146 LLNGK
-151 DRAVVTAVTGTNAA
+151 DRVVVTTEGAA
-165 TGFTVNFMN
+165 NNSTDFVVHYMN
-174 KPTVAVSSSQT
+174 KPTVSVADDGAVY
-185 LEMPVI
+185 EMPII
-191 GNIYAEGSDQ
+191 GNIFEEGSEQ
-201 PDRFVESNVV
+201 PGRFIESNVI
-211 RFQEPY
+211 RYQKPY

-263 MTLLFGQEVADNT
+263 MTLLFGQEVANQT
-276 NLTNDGIIGNE
+276 GLTMDGNE

-293 ENRGL
+293 EDRGL
-298 VTSSLIGNDGGFT
+298 VTSSFLGNDGGFT
-311 DLDDLITEFDKQGS
+311 DMDDLITEFDKQGS

-330 IYANTAQNLRLDDMV
+330 IYANTKQNLLLDDMV

-391 SWKLLNDPTLLAGSD
+391 SWKLLNDPTLLGAD
-406 VASNLVA
+406 SNIQQKLVA

>member
-1 MAITAPNVHGQLGG
+1 MAITAPNVHGKLGG
-15 SVGGAYSNIGLA
+15 STGGGASAIGLA
-27 TPEKYSSLGDFMNTI
+27 TPEKYASLGDFMSTI

-93 TTAAD
+93 ATK
-98 GTGSA
+98 
-103 SIGGTEQDV
+103 
-112 VFVVQSASAAASSA
+112 AASSVSTGDSNATLTFVA
-126 DQTSGDGDLKVNT
+126 DANAALSTPLADVRQNT
-139 PMKGDIL
+139 PMEGDIL

-151 DRAVVTAVTGTNAA
+151 DRVVVTTETATNSGTE
-165 TGFTVNFMN
+165 FVVHYMN
-174 KPTVAVSSSQT
+174 KPTADVAAETVF
-185 LEMPVI
+185 EMPVI
-191 GNIYAEGSDQ
+191 GNTFKEGSDQ
-201 PDRFVESNVV
+201 PGRFVESNVV
-211 RFQEPY
+211 RYQKPY

-263 MTLLFGQEVADNT
+263 MTLLFGQEVANQNGLDMS
-276 NLTNDGIIGNE
+276 GNE

-293 ENRGL
+293 EDRGL
-298 VTSSLIGNDGGFT
+298 VTSSLLANDGGFT

-330 IYANTAQNLRLDDMV
+330 IYANTKQNLLLDDMV

-391 SWKLLNDPTLLAGSD
+391 SWKLLNDPTLLGADSD
-406 VASNLVA
+406 IQQNLVA

-455 ILGFRNATEDTAKF
+455 ILGFRNTTEDTAKF

>member
-1 MAITAPNVHGQLGG
+1 MAITAPNVHGGLGG
-15 SVGGAYSNIGLA
+15 STGGGASNIGLA

-93 TTAAD
+93 ANKGGSSSTAGASNQTLTFVAD
-98 GTGSA
+98 AAPSA
-103 SIGGTEQDV
+103 VD
-112 VFVVQSASAAASSA
+112 A
-126 DQTSGDGDLKVNT
+126 DIRAHT
-139 PMKGDIL
+139 PMEGDIL
-146 LINGK
+146 LLNGK
-151 DRAVVTAVTGTNAA
+151 DRVVVTTEGAA
-165 TGFTVNFMN
+165 NTATDFIVHYMN
-174 KPTVAVSSSQT
+174 VPTVSVADT
-185 LEMPVI
+185 GGIFEMPII
-191 GNIYAEGSDQ
+191 GNIFKEGSDQ
-201 PDRFVESNVV
+201 PGRFIESNVI
-211 RFQEPY
+211 QYQKPY

-263 MTLLFGQEVADNT
+263 MTLLFGQEVASQNGLDM
-276 NLTNDGIIGNE
+276 LGNE

-293 ENRGL
+293 EERGL
-298 VTSSLIGNDGGFT
+298 VTSSHIGNDGGFT

-330 IYANTAQNLRLDDMV
+330 IYANTKQNLLLDDMV

-391 SWKLLNDPTLLAGSD
+391 SWKLLNDPTLLGAD
-406 VASNLVA
+406 NDIQQKLVA

-455 ILGFRNATEDTAKF
+455 ILGFRNATNDTAKF

>member
-1 MAITAPNVHGQLGG
+1 MSNITAPNVHGQLGG
-15 SVGGAYSNIGLA
+15 STGGGASQIGLA

-53 TYGNQGI
+53 AYGNQGI

-93 TTAAD
+93 LTKNTSD
-98 GTGSA
+98 GAA
-103 SIGGTEQDV
+103 SIAANQTL
-112 VFVVQSASAAASSA
+112 VFVADASPATIDA
-126 DQTSGDGDLKVNT
+126 DIRANT
-139 PMKGDIL
+139 PIKGDIL

-151 DRAVVTAVTGTNAA
+151 DRLVVTAVSDANTGTEFTAA
-165 TGFTVNFMN
+165 FMN
-174 KPTVAVSSSQT
+174 QPTLAVAQNNVF
-185 LEMPVI
+185 EMPVI
-191 GNIYAEGSDQ
+191 GNIFDEGDDQ

-211 RFQEPY
+211 RYQKPY
-217 AIVKGNFEVTGSQA
+217 AIVKGNFEVSGSQA

-263 MTLLFGQEVADNT
+263 MTLLFGQEVADQS
-276 NLTNDGIIGNE
+276 NLSMSGNE

-293 ENRGL
+293 EDRGL
-298 VTSSLIGNDGGFT
+298 VTSGLLGNDGGFA
-311 DLDDLITEFDKQGS
+311 DLDDLIIEFDKQGS

-391 SWKLLNDPTLLAGSD
+391 SWKLLNDPTLLGGDAD
-406 VASNLVA
+406 VQSKLVA

-455 ILGFRNATEDTAKF
+455 ILGFRNDTKDVAKF

>member
-1 MAITAPNVHGQLGG
+1 
-15 SVGGAYSNIGLA
+15 
-27 TPEKYSSLGDFMNTI
+27 
-42 NALDVRPELIK
+42 
-53 TYGNQGI
+53 
-60 TGFLRMTGA
+60 
-69 VKAAGSAEKV
+69 
-79 TYYEEARLHQKVRA
+79 
-93 TTAAD
+93 
-98 GTGSA
+98 
-103 SIGGTEQDV
+103 
-112 VFVVQSASAAASSA
+112 
-126 DQTSGDGDLKVNT
+126 
-139 PMKGDIL
+139 
-146 LINGK
+146 
-151 DRAVVTAVTGTNAA
+151 
-165 TGFTVNFMN
+165 
-174 KPTVAVSSSQT
+174 
-185 LEMPVI
+185 MPVI
-191 GNIYAEGSDQ
+191 GNIFDEGSDQ
-201 PDRFVESNVV
+201 PGRFVESNVV
-211 RFQEPY
+211 RYQKPY

-263 MTLLFGQEVADNT
+263 MTLLFGQEVANQRT
-276 NLTNDGIIGNE
+276 MSGNE

-293 ENRGL
+293 EDRGL
-298 VTSSLIGNDGGFT
+298 VTSSLLGNDGGFT

-330 IYANTAQNLRLDDMV
+330 IYANTKQNLLLDDMV

-391 SWKLLNDPTLLAGSD
+391 SWKLLNDPTLLGADQDIQSK
-406 VASNLVA
+406 LVA

-455 ILGFRNATEDTAKF
+455 ILGFRNTTEDTAKF

>member
-1 MAITAPNVHGQLGG
+1 
-15 SVGGAYSNIGLA
+15 LA
-27 TPEKYSSLGDFMNTI
+27 N
-42 NALDVRPELIK
+42 
-53 TYGNQGI
+53 
-60 TGFLRMTGA
+60 GA
-69 VKAAGSAEKV
+69 VV
-79 TYYEEARLHQKVRA
+79 
-93 TTAAD
+93 D
-98 GTGSA
+98 
-103 SIGGTEQDV
+103 
-112 VFVVQSASAAASSA
+112 
-126 DQTSGDGDLKVNT
+126 
-139 PMKGDIL
+139 
-146 LINGK
+146 
-151 DRAVVTAVTGTNAA
+151 
-165 TGFTVNFMN
+165 
-174 KPTVAVSSSQT
+174 
-185 LEMPVI
+185 MPII
-191 GNIYAEGSDQ
+191 GNIWAEGSEQ
-201 PDRFVESNVV
+201 PGRFVESNVV
-211 RFQEPY
+211 RFQKPY
-217 AIVKGNFEVTGSQA
+217 AIIKGNYEVTGSQA

-263 MTLLFGQEVADNT
+263 MTLLFGQEVDT
-276 NLTNDGIIGNE
+276 TTISDIDGNE

-293 ENRGL
+293 EARGL
-298 VTSSLIGNDGGFT
+298 VTNGLVGNDGGFA
-311 DLDDLITEFDKQGS
+311 DLDDLIIEFDKQGS

-330 IYANTAQNLRLDDMV
+330 IYANTEQNLRLDDMV

-391 SWKLLNDPTLLAGSD
+391 SWKLLNDPTLLGGSTE
-406 VASNLVA
+406 AANLVA

-455 ILGFRNATEDTAKF
+455 ILGFRNTTEDTAKF

-480 AANQHVLIKA
+480 AANQHVLIQA

>member
-15 SVGGAYSNIGLA
+15 STGGAYSNIGLA

-93 TTAAD
+93 ANKGGSSSAAD
-98 GTGSA
+98 TANQTLTFVADA
-103 SIGGTEQDV
+103 SPATID
-112 VFVVQSASAAASSA
+112 A
-126 DQTSGDGDLKVNT
+126 DIRAHT

-146 LINGK
+146 LLNGK
-151 DRAVVTAVTGTNAA
+151 DRVVVTTEGAA
-165 TGFTVNFMN
+165 NSTTDFVVHYMN
-174 KPTVAVSSSQT
+174 KPTVAVADDGAVY
-185 LEMPVI
+185 EMPII
-191 GNIYAEGSDQ
+191 GNIFDEGTDQ
-201 PDRFVESNVV
+201 PGRFVESNVV
-211 RFQEPY
+211 RFQKPY

-263 MTLLFGQEVADNT
+263 MTLLFGQEVDSQNGLSM
-276 NLTNDGIIGNE
+276 NGNE

-298 VTSSLIGNDGGFT
+298 VTSSMIGNDGGFT

-330 IYANTAQNLRLDDMV
+330 IYANTKQNLLLDDMV

-391 SWKLLNDPTLLAGSD
+391 SWKLLNDPTLLGAD
-406 VASNLVA
+406 NDIQQKLVS

-455 ILGFRNATEDTAKF
+455 ILGFRNTTEDTARF

-480 AANQHVLIKA
+480 AANQHVLIKS

>member
-1 MAITAPNVHGQLGG
+1 MSNIVSPNVHGSLGG
-15 SVGGAYSNIGLA
+15 STGGARSQIGLA
-27 TPEKYSSLGDFMNTI
+27 TPEKYASLGDFMNTI

-69 VKAAGSAEKV
+69 VKAAGSAEKI

-93 TTAAD
+93 AVTT
-98 GTGSA
+98 GY
-103 SIGGTEQDV
+103 
-112 VFVVQSASAAASSA
+112 
-126 DQTSGDGDLKVNT
+126 TSGDSNVSEMTFTAESLADAIADAVDNRPNT

-146 LINGK
+146 LINGI
-151 DRAVVTAVTGTNAA
+151 DRAVVTDEGAANSTATFKAKLLRDAASTLANGAV
-165 TGFTVNFMN
+165 VD
-174 KPTVAVSSSQT
+174 
-185 LEMPVI
+185 MPVI
-191 GNIYAEGSDQ
+191 GNIWAEGSEQ
-201 PDRFVESNVV
+201 PGRFVESNVV
-211 RFQEPY
+211 RYQKPY
-217 AIVKGNFEVTGSQA
+217 AIIKGNYEVTGSQA

-263 MTLLFGQEVADNT
+263 MTLLFGQEVDT
-276 NLTNDGIIGNE
+276 TTISDIDGNE

-298 VTSSLIGNDGGFT
+298 VTNGLIGNDGGFA
-311 DLDDLITEFDKQGS
+311 DLDDLIIEFDKQGS

-330 IYANTAQNLRLDDMV
+330 IYANTEQNLRLDDMV

-391 SWKLLNDPTLLAGSD
+391 SWKLLNDPTLLGGVTEA
-406 VASNLVA
+406 ANLVA

-455 ILGFRNATEDTAKF
+455 ILGFRNTTEDTAKF

>member
-1 MAITAPNVHGQLGG
+1 MSNIVSPNVHGSLGG
-15 SVGGAYSNIGLA
+15 STAGARSQIGLA
-27 TPEKYSSLGDFMNTI
+27 TPEKYASLGDFMNTI

-69 VKAAGSAEKV
+69 VKAAGSAEKI

-93 TTAAD
+93 AVTTGYASGDSNVAEMTFTAESLADAIAD
-98 GTGSA
+98 GV
-103 SIGGTEQDV
+103 DNRP
-112 VFVVQSASAAASSA
+112 
-126 DQTSGDGDLKVNT
+126 NT

-146 LINGK
+146 LINGI
-151 DRAVVTAVTGTNAA
+151 DRAVVTEEGSANSTATFKAKLLRDAASTLGNGAV
-165 TGFTVNFMN
+165 VD
-174 KPTVAVSSSQT
+174 
-185 LEMPVI
+185 MPVI
-191 GNIYAEGSDQ
+191 GNIWAEGSEQ
-201 PDRFVESNVV
+201 PGRFVESNVV
-211 RFQEPY
+211 RYQKPY
-217 AIVKGNFEVTGSQA
+217 AIIKGNYEVTGSQA

-263 MTLLFGQEVADNT
+263 MTLLFGQEVDT
-276 NLTNDGIIGNE
+276 TTISDIDGNE

-293 ENRGL
+293 EARGL
-298 VTSSLIGNDGGFT
+298 VTNGLIGNDGGFA
-311 DLDDLITEFDKQGS
+311 DLDDLIIEFDKQGS

-330 IYANTAQNLRLDDMV
+330 IYANTEQNLRLDDMV

-391 SWKLLNDPTLLAGSD
+391 SWKLLNDPTLLGGSTE
-406 VASNLVA
+406 AANLVA

-455 ILGFRNATEDTAKF
+455 ILGFRNTTEDTAKF